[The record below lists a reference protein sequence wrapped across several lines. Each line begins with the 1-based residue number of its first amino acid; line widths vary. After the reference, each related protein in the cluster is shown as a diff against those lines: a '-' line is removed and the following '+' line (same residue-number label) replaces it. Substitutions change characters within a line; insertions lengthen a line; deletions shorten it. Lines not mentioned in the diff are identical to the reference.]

1 MSPDH
6 GELLYEGKAKRIYAT
21 DHPDQVLV
29 EYKNDAT
36 AFNAQKKAQLAD
48 KRHLARSFKEVLENW
63 RT

>member
-36 AFNAQKKAQLAD
+36 AFNAEKKAQRFQSLAC
-48 KRHLARSFKEVLENW
+48 
-63 RT
+63 